1 MHKPNSVGVAAA
13 LGMVLLTSVCSAQS
27 PTPGAASTA
36 SAPAAANPAE
46 KALLDLLDLDLAALK
61 ERSPVEASRRGD
73 RRFDTR
79 WPDQSAEARAK
90 YLAGCRQ
97 RLDAAKKIDRG
108 ALSPAS
114 RVTQALLV
122 YELQLRLDGERFK
135 TWQMPISQQN
145 GPQISLPQV
154 PDNLSF
160 TTDKQREDYAARLDG
175 LPAYLEQTI
184 ANMRQGV
191 AEGRTPP
198 KVVMQS
204 VPQQALASA
213 EERFLKAP
221 VAHPM
226 YKPFIGR
233 SDAAAERA
241 RRAIAEKV
249 VPAFKSLGE
258 FLRDEYVL
266 KCRESIAAADL
277 PDGAAFYN
285 FRVRDNT
292 TTQLTA
298 EQVHQTGMREVA
310 RIRAEMRQVIARSD
324 YSRKGELSGDELF
337 RAFIEYL
344 RTDKRFYFDKA
355 EDLLDGYRLIC
366 KRVDAELP
374 RLFETLPRLSYGV
387 REMPPMF
394 AAAAPTAYYYPGSLE
409 NGVPGWFIANT
420 YRLDQRPRYEM
431 IALSLHEA
439 VPGHHFQYSLAQ
451 ELAREGMHE
460 WRTWVDYTAFGEGW
474 GLYTERLGLEM
485 GEDARSSSNPEGRG
499 FYKDPYDDFG
509 RLSYEMWRAMRL
521 VVDTGMHALGWS
533 RQRSIDFM
541 LENSALTQTNIEKEV
556 DRYIAW
562 PGQALGYKIGELR
575 IRDLRSEAEATLQ
588 EKFDVRSFHDAVLL
602 QGAVPLD
609 VLAMQVREWV
619 SARKGK

>member
-1 MHKPNSVGVAAA
+1 MSRFILVRA
-13 LGMVLLTSVCSAQS
+13 VLLIACCSPSARLLAQS
-27 PTPGAASTA
+27 A
-36 SAPAAANPAE
+36 APAAPAAHNAAE
-46 KALLDLLDLDLAALK
+46 QALVALLDEDLQAMK

-79 WPDQSAEARAK
+79 WPDHSAAARER
-90 YLAGCRQ
+90 YLAACRQ
-97 RLDAAKKIDRG
+97 RLDAANKIDAG
-108 ALSPAS
+108 ALSPSS
-114 RVTQALLV
+114 RVTHALLI
-122 YELQLRLDGERFK
+122 YELRLRLDGERFK

-160 TTDKQREDYAARLDG
+160 TTDKHREDYAARLEAV
-175 LPAYLEQTI
+175 PAYLEQTI
-184 ANMRQGV
+184 ANMRQGL

-198 KVVMQS
+198 RVVMQS

-213 EERFLKAP
+213 GEQFLKDPAS
-221 VAHPM
+221 HPM
-226 YKPFIGR
+226 YKPFAGR
-233 SDAAAERA
+233 TDATAERA
-241 RRAIAEKV
+241 KRAIAEKV

-258 FLRDEYVL
+258 FLRDEYVP
-266 KCRESIAAADL
+266 KCREGIAAVDL

-298 EQVHQTGMREVA
+298 DQVHQIGMREVS
-310 RIRAEMRQVIARSD
+310 RIRAEMMQVIARSD
-324 YSRKGELSGDELF
+324 FPRKGELSGDDLF
-337 RAFIEYL
+337 RAFVEYL
-344 RTDKRFYFDKA
+344 RTDKRFYYSEGEA
-355 EDLLDGYRLIC
+355 LLDGYRVIC

-374 RLFETLPRLSYGV
+374 RLFGTLPRLSYGV

-394 AAAAPTAYYYPGSLE
+394 AAAAPTAYYYSGSLE

-439 VPGHHFQYSLAQ
+439 VPGHHFQYALAQ

-474 GLYTERLGLEM
+474 ALYTERLGLEM
-485 GEDARSSSNPEGRG
+485 GEDARSASNPDGRG
-499 FYKDPYDDFG
+499 LYTDPYDDFG

-533 RQRSIDFM
+533 RQRAIDFM
-541 LENSALTQTNIEKEV
+541 LDNSALTQTNIEKEV

-588 EKFDVRSFHDAVLL
+588 ERFDIRSFHDAVLL

-609 VLAMQVREWV
+609 VLAMQVREW
-619 SARKGK
+619 ADGIKRR